1 MAFASTVIRHTRS
14 GSPCAQSSMVQ
25 MYSAPSSEASTR
37 PRVRLYVIGGT
48 GGLLPLDERLEQSST
63 SIGSLLIDDR
73 DIGHGHRT
81 SAQQL
86 EFIRSTARLS
96 VTELARVFSVT
107 RQTVHE
113 WCQGAPLASH
123 NARRLD
129 KLADAI
135 TLLLDAVGTIAV
147 QDLRRSVRAGLS
159 LLEAVRADGNVSA
172 AARELVETLTR
183 EAAQRKRLAARFARR
198 RPATLEPSEF
208 GTPHLRDDD

>member
-1 MAFASTVIRHTRS
+1 MAFASTVIRHSWT
-14 GSPCAQSSMVQ
+14 GSPCAPSSVVQ
-25 MYSAPSSEASTR
+25 MHSAPSPEASTR
-37 PRVRLYVIGGT
+37 PRVRLYVTGGT
-48 GGLLPLDERLEQSST
+48 GGLLPLDKRLEQSST
-63 SIGSLLIDDR
+63 SIGRLLIDDR
-73 DIGHGHRT
+73 DIEHGHRT

-135 TLLLDAVGTIAV
+135 TLLLNAVGTITV

-159 LLEAVRADGNVSA
+159 LLDAVRADGNVSA

-183 EAAQRKRLAARFARR
+183 EAAQRKRLTARFAGR
-198 RPATLEPSEF
+198 RPPTLEPSDF
-208 GTPHLRDDD
+208 GSPHLRDDD